1 MITSLGLSVF
11 SYKIGEI
18 IVVLISE
25 VAGKIEI
32 IMLGTVSVTDE
43 GVKRPTPWLPRKQN
57 TGVSKL

>member
-32 IMLGTVSVTDE
+32 MLGTVSVTDE
-43 GVKRPTPWLPRKQN
+43 GVKCPTPWLPRKQN

>member
-18 IVVLISE
+18 IIVLISE
-25 VAGKIEI
+25 VAGKIE

-43 GVKRPTPWLPRKQN
+43 GVKCPTPWLPRKQN

>member
-32 IMLGTVSVTDE
+32 MLGTVSVTDE

>member
-32 IMLGTVSVTDE
+32 MLGTVSVTDE
-43 GVKRPTPWLPRKQN
+43 GVKCPTPWLPRKLN

>member
-43 GVKRPTPWLPRKQN
+43 GVKCPTPWLPRKQN

>member
-32 IMLGTVSVTDE
+32 MLGTVSVTHE
-43 GVKRPTPWLPRKQN
+43 GVKCPTPWLPRKQN

>member
-32 IMLGTVSVTDE
+32 MLGTVSVTDE
-43 GVKRPTPWLPRKQN
+43 GVKCPTPWLPRRQN

>member
-25 VAGKIEI
+25 VAGKI
-32 IMLGTVSVTDE
+32 MLGTVSVTDE
-43 GVKRPTPWLPRKQN
+43 GVKCPTPWLPRKQN

>member
-1 MITSLGLSVF
+1 MITSLGLGVF

-32 IMLGTVSVTDE
+32 MLGTVSVTEE
-43 GVKRPTPWLPRKQN
+43 GVKCPTPWLPRKQN